1 MLKLAIIFEKQ
12 KRTLIDMET
21 GEIYAETPEEIQ
33 NFLIENENNYVLQAY

>member
-12 KRTLIDMET
+12 KRTLVDMET

-33 NFLIENENNYVLQAY
+33 NFLIKNENNYVLQII